1 MPWSR
6 VLLMSGVRCKAQ
18 SLTKRHLP
26 GRSGVSCYNGQE
38 SSLHPSPA
46 SDVQPRTGRRRNVS
60 VLERMTYAQS
70 GLFASCSLSD
80 DIAALVSANVRDV
93 PPSPGRSRAT
103 HNDMSSS
110 RSQTVTEIMAA
121 AGLHGS
127 ALPCARQT
135 QQFGCTWRHVLTLSQ
150 IGRNDG
156 TLTNRSANVRLTV
169 DALTSAR
176 CHEVACP
183 T

>member
-1 MPWSR
+1 MPWPR

-38 SSLHPSPA
+38 SSLHPLPA

-60 VLERMTYAQS
+60 VLERISYAQS

-110 RSQTVTEIMAA
+110 HSQTVTEIMAA

-135 QQFGCTWRHVLTLSQ
+135 QQFGCTCNT
-150 IGRNDG
+150 
-156 TLTNRSANVRLTV
+156 
-169 DALTSAR
+169 
-176 CHEVACP
+176 CP
-183 T
+183 PFPK